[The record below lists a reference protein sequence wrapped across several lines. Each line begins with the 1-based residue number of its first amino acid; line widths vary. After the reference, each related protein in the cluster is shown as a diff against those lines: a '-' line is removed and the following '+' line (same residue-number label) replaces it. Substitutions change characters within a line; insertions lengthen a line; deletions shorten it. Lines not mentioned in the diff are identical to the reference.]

1 MSNRILASCSSML
14 AVLLS
19 AAVAAQQ
26 AVLTGIVLDAATGAA
41 LPGAHAVLQGSAR
54 VAVSD
59 AEGRFTLNVRPDAD
73 AVIRISHAGYAE
85 LKRMVLA
92 REIATGE
99 PLLLRL
105 RREAIALGEA
115 VVRARPEPEVVFQ
128 RPDLH
133 VGGYLANDEG
143 LWVLAYDKAQLWHA
157 QQDVGRRVMQAPRLV
172 LLDTLLRE
180 RATTP
185 LHSDA
190 RAMHREHGGRPIVEG
205 AREGWVARMDHGG
218 ILLGRVDRETL
229 RAAVLP
235 WTDSLRGR
243 LLGNNRS
250 ETYPA
255 FEHFARELK
264 TGKDRLL
271 CAVQDVFMMELFRSQ
286 YKYMSGPDK
295 VVAMDL
301 ELETGIDREIIAGFM
316 TGFHKD
322 LYFKVPYAPLFVV
335 RDTLCVFDHALGRIR
350 WFSHEGLPL
359 GEARMRH
366 TADRH
371 WSGLLLQDRGTGQ
384 VHAVFRQGPRTWLR
398 SIAAGDG
405 ALGEPVRLTH
415 PFPEDLQ
422 VHDGHVYYVHRP
434 HGSMQKRTL
443 YREALR

>member
-1 MSNRILASCSSML
+1 MLVRILAPFM
-14 AVLLS
+14 VLLAILLG
-19 AAVAAQQ
+19 AAAAAQQ
-26 AVLTGIVLDAATGAA
+26 AVLSGIVLDAATGAA
-41 LPGAHAVLQGSAR
+41 LPGAHAALQGSAR

-59 AEGRFTLNVRPDAD
+59 AEGRFTLSVRPDAD
-73 AVIRISHAGYAE
+73 AVILVSYTGYAE
-85 LKRMVLA
+85 LKRKVLA
-92 REIATGE
+92 KEIATGE
-99 PLLLRL
+99 PVLLRL

-133 VGGYLANDEG
+133 VGGYLVNDDG
-143 LWVLAYDKAQLWHA
+143 LWVLGYDKAQRWHA
-157 QQDVGRRVMQAPRLV
+157 QQDAGQRVMQAPRLV

-180 RATTP
+180 RAAVP
-185 LHSDA
+185 LPSDA

-235 WTDSLRGR
+235 WTDSLMGR

-255 FEHFARELK
+255 FEHFARELS
-264 TGKDRLL
+264 TDKDRLL
-271 CAVQDVFMMELFRSQ
+271 CAVQDDFMMELFRSQ

-295 VVAMDL
+295 VIAMDL

-316 TGFHKD
+316 SGFHKD

-335 RDTLCVFDHALGRIR
+335 RDTLCVFDHARDRIR
-350 WFSHEGLPL
+350 WFSAEGLPL

-366 TADRH
+366 TTDRH
-371 WSGLLLQDRGTGQ
+371 WSRLLVQDRGTGQ
-384 VHAVFRQGPRTWLR
+384 VYAVFRQGPRTWLR
-398 SIAAGDG
+398 SVAAVDG
-405 ALGEPVRLTH
+405 ALGEPLRLTH

-422 VHDGHVYYVHRP
+422 VHDGNAYYVHRP

-443 YREALR
+443 YREPLR